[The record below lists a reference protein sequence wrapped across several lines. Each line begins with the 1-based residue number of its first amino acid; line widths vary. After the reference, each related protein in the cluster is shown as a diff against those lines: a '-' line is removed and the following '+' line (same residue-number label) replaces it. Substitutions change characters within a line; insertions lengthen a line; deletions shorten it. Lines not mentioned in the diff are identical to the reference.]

1 MRLSLSTAAAA
12 LAGGAA
18 LLFAQLAFAQEP
30 PPGNPRCIKC
40 HEEEYAVIN
49 QTRHGAKGDTRT
61 PMGTGR
67 ECEACH
73 GDATAHADNRGKTP
87 VPNRFLGKEM
97 TADQKSGVCLNCHA
111 GNRHL
116 TFWESGRHRKNE
128 VACNNCHN
136 PHAAPPPAALSGAL
150 QRRDATISPFVTTVR
165 QLQYE
170 TCVTCHKQIRA
181 QLLKPSHHPI
191 IEGKVKCSDCHN
203 PHGALSPSM
212 VKNESINQLCT
223 TCHAD
228 KRGPY
233 MFEHP
238 PVEQNCLT
246 CHNSHGS
253 SHGKLLNEKVPN
265 LCQDCHD
272 WSRHPGT
279 FYSGKEGFAGGNPAS
294 TLGVPSSQ
302 GTNNTRFI
310 ARACVNCHNQIHGSN
325 GGANRGQF
333 FIR

>member
-1 MRLSLSTAAAA
+1 MRFVLTVATA

-18 LLFAQLAFAQEP
+18 LLCAQLAFAQQP
-30 PPGNPRCIKC
+30 PTGSPRCIKC
-40 HEEEYAVIN
+40 HEDEYAVIN

-61 PMGTGR
+61 PMGTGK

-73 GDATAHADNRGKTP
+73 GDSTAHADNRGKTP
-87 VPNRFLGKEM
+87 VPNTFRSKEM
-97 TADQKSGVCLNCHA
+97 TADQRSAVCLNCHA

-116 TFWESGRHRKNE
+116 TFWESGRHRKND
-128 VACNNCHN
+128 VSCNSCHN
-136 PHAAPPPAALSGAL
+136 VHAPPPPAALSGAL

-170 TCVTCHKQIRA
+170 TCVTCHKQIRS

-203 PHGALSPSM
+203 PHGALSPAM
-212 VKNESINQLCT
+212 VNNESINQLCT
-223 TCHAD
+223 SCHAD

-233 MFEHP
+233 MWEHP
-238 PVEQNCLT
+238 PVEQNCLN

-253 SHGKLLNEKVPN
+253 SHNRLLNEKVPN

-279 FYSGKEGFAGGNPAS
+279 FYDG
-294 TLGVPSSQ
+294 SQ
-302 GTNNTRFI
+302 GWQRPPAQGGPSTRFI
-310 ARACVNCHNQIHGSN
+310 ARSCVNCHNQIHGSN
-325 GGANRGQF
+325 APGNRGEF
-333 FIR
+333 FTR

>member
-1 MRLSLSTAAAA
+1 
-12 LAGGAA
+12 
-18 LLFAQLAFAQEP
+18 
-30 PPGNPRCIKC
+30 
-40 HEEEYAVIN
+40 
-49 QTRHGAKGDTRT
+49 
-61 PMGTGR
+61 
-67 ECEACH
+67 
-73 GDATAHADNRGKTP
+73 
-87 VPNRFLGKEM
+87 M
-97 TADQKSGVCLNCHA
+97 TADQRAAVCLNCHA

-116 TFWESGRHRKNE
+116 TFWESGRHKKNE

-136 PHAAPPPAALSGAL
+136 VHAVPPPAALSGAL

-170 TCVTCHKQIRA
+170 TCVACHKQIRS
-181 QLLKPSHHPI
+181 QLLKVSHHPI
-191 IEGKVKCSDCHN
+191 IEGKLKCSDCHN

-272 WSRHPGT
+272 AGRHPGT
-279 FYSGKEGFAGGNPAS
+279 FYSGKEGFGGGNPAS
-294 TLGVPSSQ
+294 SAGVPIAQ
-302 GTNNTRFI
+302 GQNNTRFI
-310 ARACVNCHNQIHGSN
+310 ARGCLNCHNQIHGSN
-325 GGANRGQF
+325 AGANRGQF